1 MLGGTRSASRCRGD
15 GCIQG
20 RHRPLIF
27 CPGCG
32 RGAAVGRHGRGHRT
46 LVLCWSIGSAP
57 RGRVLL
63 GCSDPGI
70 GLEVGRRLEGLE
82 RSPGGT
88 EPRALLGLVPTT
100 EFLHQSRKAIV
111 CFNSRRLVFME
122 PFFIFIFLTCWW
134 GVGGEL
140 DTHCFLWAVFLR
152 ETSRFPNG
160 GTSSRWLRCL
170 AKATQLGSH
179 KSGVQTRV
187 FLASRAALTHGY
199 HFAVSGTWGLR
210 GCRKGLG
217 ERSDVL

>member
-1 MLGGTRSASRCRGD
+1 MHAC
-15 GCIQG
+15 

-27 CPGCG
+27 CPGFR
-32 RGAAVGRHGRGHRT
+32 RGAAVGRHGRGHHT
-46 LVLCWSIGSAP
+46 LVLCWSVGSAP

-122 PFFIFIFLTCWW
+122 PPGYFLSTLEVLPPRTPHGTRQSSALVDSGHYGAGSSPRRLAWQ
-134 GVGGEL
+134 
-140 DTHCFLWAVFLR
+140 
-152 ETSRFPNG
+152 
-160 GTSSRWLRCL
+160 GTSVS
-170 AKATQLGSH
+170 
-179 KSGVQTRV
+179 SGIISS
-187 FLASRAALTHGY
+187 L
-199 HFAVSGTWGLR
+199 
-210 GCRKGLG
+210 
-217 ERSDVL
+217 